1 MTGTPRLP
9 ARLPAHQNETPTEAL
24 MDPRTPLTENEDALD
39 QDIVDLEVDDLPEG
53 GELSQQIEQEL
64 REEEAETDDDP
75 YQESDEALPDDD
87 EEKVLDRNPSLE
99 GGAFDEV

>member
-1 MTGTPRLP
+1 
-9 ARLPAHQNETPTEAL
+9 
-24 MDPRTPLTENEDALD
+24 MDPRKPLTENEDALD
-39 QDIVDLEVDDLPEG
+39 QEMVDLEVSDLPED

-87 EEKVLDRNPSLE
+87 EEKVLNRNPSME
-99 GGAFDEV
+99 GGKFDEV